1 MVTFPMDAPSP
12 QSPEAP
18 AGLIEAILAAYAQ
31 GYFPMAD
38 PPRPRRGGP
47 PRPGPIGWY
56 NPDPRAIIPLEP
68 GADGGG
74 FHVSR
79 SLRRTIRSRRF
90 TLTSD
95 TDFEGVIRACAEPR
109 PGREESWIDARIIA
123 AYTALH
129 RAGHAHSIEA
139 RLAVEGGAG
148 PLVGGIYGVRLG
160 AAFFAES
167 KFSRPELGGTDA
179 SKVCLAA
186 LVAHLRSRGFE
197 LLDVQIANPHTEQF
211 GVVEIRRREYLSRL
225 RRALE
230 RDPGW
235 GEFDGA
241 AVHSV

>member
-1 MVTFPMDAPSP
+1 MSSPSP
-12 QSPEAP
+12 GSPDVP
-18 AGLIEAILAAYAQ
+18 PDLIDAILAAYAE

-38 PPRPRRGGP
+38 PPRPSPRRGGP
-47 PRPGPIGWY
+47 PRPGPIRWY
-56 NPDPRAIIPLEP
+56 NPDPRAILPLEP
-68 GADGGG
+68 GG

-79 SLRRTIRSRRF
+79 SLRRTIRSGRF
-90 TLTSD
+90 ALTSD

-109 PGREESWIDARIIA
+109 PGREESWIDERIIW

-139 RLAVEGGAG
+139 RLAGAG
-148 PLVGGIYGVRLG
+148 PDAPLVGGIYGVRLG

-167 KFSRPELGGTDA
+167 KFSRPEIGGTDA

-186 LVAHLRSRGFE
+186 LVAHLRRRGFE

-211 GVVEIRRREYLSRL
+211 GVVEIPRREYLERL

-235 GEFDGA
+235 GEFHGG
-241 AVHSV
+241 VVEGV